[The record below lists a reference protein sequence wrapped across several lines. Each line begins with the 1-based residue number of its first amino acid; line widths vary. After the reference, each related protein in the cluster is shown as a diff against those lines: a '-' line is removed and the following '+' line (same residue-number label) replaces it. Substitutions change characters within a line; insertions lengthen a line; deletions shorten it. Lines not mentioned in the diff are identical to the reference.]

1 MRIGIDVDLTTVE
14 SDVAWWNWLLNM
26 CFIKDEYLDC
36 WVVNHSLHDFIQNL
50 LDIRNEQISYNL
62 AKYFEKPINDNVDP
76 MDFWRNEGAYDTV
89 RVRADAQQ
97 YITQLINDGHEIVF
111 ITHNK
116 GNGSRSKYNLLARKF
131 DKWNFAYVVTKEKYL
146 VDVDVL
152 IDDRH
157 EFCNQM
163 LHHGKHAALIETP
176 YTQDVDLLVPYQ
188 PKGICTW
195 AECQF
200 KEVQNWAQFYQFIQD
215 LESEHVG

>member
-26 CFIKDEYLDC
+26 CFIKDEYIDLLPLDS
-36 WVVNHSLHDFIQNL
+36 SLHEFIQNIKEHK
-50 LDIRNEQISYNL
+50 DEQISYDL
-62 AKYFEKPINDNVDP
+62 TKYFTPPINSNVSA
-76 MDFWRNEGAYDTV
+76 MDFWRNEGVYDTV
-89 RVRADAQQ
+89 RVRGDAYY
-97 YITQLINDGHEIVF
+97 YIIQLIKDGHEIVF

-131 DKWNFAYVVTKEKYL
+131 GKRNFAYVVTKEKYL

-163 LHHGKHAALIETP
+163 LQKGKHAALIETP
-176 YTQDVDLLVPYQ
+176 YVQYVDLVDVSEM
-188 PKGICTW
+188 KG
-195 AECQF
+195 QF
-200 KEVQNWAQFYQFIQD
+200 KEVQNWKQFYQFIQD
-215 LESEHVG
+215 LENNYVS